1 MTSRFSGTSGT
12 LGWGGTVAAGDGADA
27 AAEAGVPAGPSACA
41 AVAVFS
47 DRLSDFEPDAGAAV
61 FSLALAGL
69 APARVFAAAA
79 TVGSVSGCASLCAVD
94 GCVGASFFAPGSA
107 SDFAGGVVGIMEA
120 ILSFSTST

>member
-41 AVAVFS
+41 ALAVFS
-47 DRLSDFEPDAGAAV
+47 DVFSDFEPDAGAAV
-61 FSLALAGL
+61 FSLALAGI
-69 APARVFAAAA
+69 APAGVFAADA
-79 TVGSVSGCASLCAVD
+79 TFGSVSGCASLATFD
-94 GCVGASFFAPGSA
+94 GCAGAFFLAPGSA
-107 SDFAGGVVGIMEA
+107 SGFAGGVVGIMEA